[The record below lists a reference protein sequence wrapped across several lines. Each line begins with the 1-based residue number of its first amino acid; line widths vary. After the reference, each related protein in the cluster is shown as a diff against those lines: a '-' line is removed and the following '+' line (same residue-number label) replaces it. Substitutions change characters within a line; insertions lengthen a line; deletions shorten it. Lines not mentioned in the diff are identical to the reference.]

1 MKVQIVDHGDGQFC
15 RIAFAQN
22 LFEAGTVK
30 GEGKPAFSSTFLVPP
45 GHPVLAKLDA
55 AEEAVAKEKWGA
67 KAATILKEIKLND
80 RGTYHDGDKKASY
93 DGYEGNFFISSR
105 SETRPTVVDRDRKP
119 LIAADGRVYSGCY
132 VNAQV
137 EVWAQD
143 NSFGKRINVQLLGV
157 QFSRDGD
164 SFSAGAPPSDP
175 DDFPDLSAESGENLM
190 DG

>member
-1 MKVQIVDHGDGQFC
+1 MKVQLVDNGDNFV

-30 GEGKPAFSSTFLVPP
+30 GEGKPAFSSSFLMPL
-45 GHPVLAKLDA
+45 GHPALAKLEA
-55 AEEAVAKEKWGA
+55 AEAAVAKEKWGA
-67 KAATILKEIKLND
+67 RADAILKEIRLND
-80 RGTYHDGDKKASY
+80 RGTFHDGNKKASY
-93 DGYEGNFFISSR
+93 DGYEGNFFVSAR

-119 LIAADGRVYSGCY
+119 LIAADGRIYSGCY

-143 NSFGKRINVQLLGV
+143 NSFGKRINTQLLGV

-164 SFSAGAPPSDP
+164 SFSAGAAPADP
-175 DDFPDLSAESGENLM
+175 DDFPDLSAEGDDLM
-190 DG
+190 AG